1 MPDTAVRSGGLLRE
15 RMIIRRTAEML
26 VSALP
31 PDVLFPRV
39 CDLLASQFGAHF
51 VAIVESD
58 SGTMHVKWSFSAG
71 DEEPSAAIEA
81 IDVGDLDAQAST
93 IRSIPGERVVLF
105 IPLRYGP
112 GCFGFLTLA
121 GGAKRFTP
129 EHVSLLET
137 CARYMAVAIFNVTLS
152 QEKERLEALA
162 TRDALTGAYN
172 RRAFDERLL
181 DEWRRAV
188 RSREPLSLVMLDV
201 DYFKVYNDSYGHVAG
216 DHCLQQVVQALLSCV
231 SRSGDMVA
239 RYGGEEFVALLP
251 NTPEQGG
258 VDVAE
263 RMCKKVA
270 ELRIVHRGSEL
281 DHVSISAGVATMFA
295 SNEDIPQTLITTSD
309 TALYRAKEGGRNRA
323 ATATYLGEA
332 PAARRR
338 FEGRS
343 NLPAQSTSFIGR
355 ESELAMISR
364 ALPTSAVLS
373 ILGPGGVGK
382 TRLAIAA
389 AQAALPTFPGGAWL
403 IEVGAETDENRL
415 PALVARA
422 IGLPAADP
430 IEELL
435 VSLATSPALIILD
448 SCEHLLGACKSL
460 VGNVTRRCHDA
471 RIVTTSRQPL
481 EIAGEVG
488 IRLEP
493 FPLADATKLFVARAR
508 DVRPQFAPGPS
519 EDSVVREVVGRV
531 DCLPLGI
538 ELAAMRLRNMS
549 LQQLAEHGSPLA
561 HPTDLHDRIAWS
573 FDMLGESERRFLARL
588 SIFRGPFDED
598 AARAVAGGET
608 FDGPASFE
616 ILTQLVEKSLVQVD
630 LESGR
635 YRLLATIADYM
646 RVRLTEFDD
655 PNTVRTA
662 AMRHYAGVVGA
673 LRAELQSGAPPEIFE
688 RYAAVRENVEAVLE
702 SALAGEDV
710 ESGAALAAGMA
721 DYWIETGRYAE
732 ASRFLNI
739 AIAKADRLS
748 RRRLLDVLES
758 AIEVEAAGTDGERLE
773 SLGERFRAETG
784 TSNDGAETARVMLAL
799 ALAHHA
805 RARFDEA
812 GSLYHHASNAFRIAG
827 ESRSLARALL
837 GWSEIVAE
845 RQGDIPRAIALLTE
859 ALDAGRVCGSASIIL
874 EVVAELVEVNLLRND
889 EAHAVEVIQDIAA
902 QCHEFADE
910 AGAAF
915 TTLLL
920 ARVELRSDSIV
931 GRMHARDA
939 LETLRAYA
947 HPGRL
952 AACFELFARMAVEG
966 QQDETAAR
974 LLAFAAG
981 LRRTHGVAG
990 SQRERREIARLNE
1003 ILERRMDRAA
1013 RERAAREGRAMA
1025 LEGAVHR
1032 AFTEGKP
1039 ASMESTEALI
1049 LA

>member
-15 RMIIRRTAEML
+15 RMIIRRTSEML

-31 PDVLFPRV
+31 PDVLFTRV
-39 CDLLASQFGAHF
+39 CDLLASQFSAHF
-51 VAIVESD
+51 VAIVESQR
-58 SGTMHVKWSFSAG
+58 STLHVRWSFVAG
-71 DEEPSAAIEA
+71 DEDPSKAIEEIDVDDLDSAAA
-81 IDVGDLDAQAST
+81 TV
-93 IRSIPGERVVLF
+93 RSIPGDRVVLF

-112 GCFGFLTLA
+112 DCFGFLTLA

-129 EHVSLLET
+129 EHITLLET
-137 CARYMAVAIFNVTLS
+137 CARYMAVAIYNVTLA

-172 RRAFDERLL
+172 RRAFDERLV

-188 RSREPLSLVMLDV
+188 RSHEPLSLVMVDV

-216 DHCLQQVVQALLSCV
+216 DHCLQQVVQALVSCV

-258 VDVAE
+258 IDVAE
-263 RMCKKVA
+263 RMCKKVE

-295 SNEDIPQTLITTSD
+295 NNDDPAPSLIAASD
-309 TALYRAKEGGRNRA
+309 AALYRAKENGRNRA
-323 ATATYLGEA
+323 ATSTYIGETR
-332 PAARRR
+332 PARRR

-343 NLPAQSTSFIGR
+343 NLPAQPTSFVGR
-355 ESELAMISR
+355 EAELAMISR
-364 ALPTSAVLS
+364 ALPTSAVIS

-389 AQAALPTFPGGAWL
+389 AQAGLPTFPGGAWL
-403 IEVGAETDENRL
+403 IEVGAENNGDRL
-415 PALVARA
+415 PAIVAHTM
-422 IGLPAADP
+422 GLPGADP
-430 IEELL
+430 LEELL
-435 VSLATSPALIILD
+435 VSLAASPALIILD

-460 VGNVTRRCHDA
+460 VANVTRRCHDA

-481 EIAGEVG
+481 EISGEVG

-493 FPLADATKLFVARAR
+493 FPLADAAKLFVARAR
-508 DVRPQFAPGPS
+508 DVRPQFAPGPE
-519 EDSVVREVVGRV
+519 EDAVVRAVVGRV

-549 LQQLAEHGSPLA
+549 LHQLAEHGSPLA

-573 FDMLGESERRFLARL
+573 FDTLSESERRFLARL
-588 SIFRGPFDED
+588 SILRGAFDED
-598 AARAVAGGET
+598 AARAVGGGDA
-608 FDGPASFE
+608 FDGPTSFE
-616 ILTQLVEKSLVQVD
+616 LLTQLVEKSLVQVD

-635 YRLLATIADYM
+635 YRLLATIADYV
-646 RVRLTEFDD
+646 RVRLVEFDD
-655 PNTVRTA
+655 PTA
-662 AMRHYAGVVGA
+662 IRAAATRHYAGVVA
-673 LRAELQSGAPPEIFE
+673 ELRAELNAGAPPEIFN
-688 RYAAVRENVEAVLE
+688 RYAAVSENVDAVLE
-702 SALAGEDV
+702 GALNGEDV

-721 DYWIETGRYAE
+721 LFWIELGRHAT
-732 ASRFLNI
+732 ASRFLDL
-739 AIAKADRLS
+739 AISHADRLS
-748 RRRLLDVLES
+748 RRRLLDVLEG
-758 AIEVEAAGTDGERLE
+758 AVEIQAAGSDPERLE
-773 SLGERFRAETG
+773 HLAERFRAETG

-799 ALAHHA
+799 ALARHA

-827 ESRSLARALL
+827 EARSLARALL
-837 GWSEIVAE
+837 GWAGIVAE
-845 RQGDIPRAIALLTE
+845 QDGDISRAIALLSE
-859 ALDAGRVCGSASIIL
+859 ALDAARASGSASIML
-874 EVVAELVEVNLLRND
+874 EVVSELVEVNLQRSD
-889 EAHAVEVIQDIAA
+889 ETHAVEVIHDIAA
-902 QCHEFADE
+902 QCHEFNDE
-910 AGAAF
+910 ASTAF

-939 LETLRAYA
+939 LESLREFA

-952 AACFELFARMAVEG
+952 ASCFELFVRMAVDA

-974 LLAFAAG
+974 LLAFAQN
-981 LRRTHGVAG
+981 LRRTHGLAG
-990 SQRERREIARLNE
+990 SLREQREFARLSE
-1003 ILERRMDRAA
+1003 LLERRMDRSA
-1013 RERAAREGRAMA
+1013 RERATREGRSMA
-1025 LEGAVHR
+1025 LEGAAHR
-1032 AFTEGKP
+1032 ALTEGKP
-1039 ASMESTEALI
+1039 ASMESIEALI

>member
-31 PDVLFPRV
+31 PDVLFSRV

-51 VAIVESD
+51 VAIVSSERNKL
-58 SGTMHVKWSFSAG
+58 HVRWSFAAG
-71 DEEPSAAIEA
+71 DEDPSKAIEE
-81 IDVGDLDAQAST
+81 IDVDDLDSQAAT
-93 IRSIPGERVVLF
+93 LRSIPDERVVLF

-112 GCFGFLTLA
+112 DCFGFLTLA

-137 CARYMAVAIFNVTLS
+137 CARYMAVAIYNVTLA

-172 RRAFDERLL
+172 RRAFDERLV

-188 RSREPLSLVMLDV
+188 RSHEPLSLVMVDV

-216 DHCLQQVVQALLSCV
+216 DHCLQQVVQALISCV

-258 VDVAE
+258 IDVAE
-263 RMCKKVA
+263 RMCAKVE

-281 DHVSISAGVATMFA
+281 DHVSISAGVATLFA
-295 SNEDIPQTLITTSD
+295 KTDEPAQNLVTTSD
-309 TALYRAKEGGRNRA
+309 AALYRAKEGGRNRA
-323 ATATYLGEA
+323 ASSTYIGTTR
-332 PAARRR
+332 PARRR

-343 NLPAQSTSFIGR
+343 NLPAQPTSFVGR
-355 ESELAMISR
+355 EGELTMISR
-364 ALPTSAVLS
+364 ALPTSAVIS

-389 AQAALPTFPGGAWL
+389 AQAALPTFPGGVWL
-403 IEVGAETDENRL
+403 IEVGAENNGDRL
-415 PALVARA
+415 PAIVAQA
-422 IGLPAADP
+422 LGLPGADP
-430 IEELL
+430 LEELL
-435 VSLATSPALIILD
+435 VSLAASPALIILD
-448 SCEHLLGACKSL
+448 SCEHLLDACKSL
-460 VGNVTRRCHDA
+460 VAHVTRRCHDA

-481 EIAGEVG
+481 EISGEVG

-493 FPLADATKLFVARAR
+493 FPLADATKLFIARAR
-508 DVRPQFAPGPS
+508 DVRPQFAPGP
-519 EDSVVREVVGRV
+519 DDDAFLREVVGRV

-549 LQQLAEHGSPLA
+549 LQQLAEHGSPLQ

-573 FDMLGESERRFLARL
+573 FDMLGEPERRFLARL
-588 SIFRGPFDED
+588 SILRGPFDEQ
-598 AARAVAGGET
+598 AARAIAGGDA
-608 FDGPASFE
+608 FDGPSSFE

-635 YRLLATIADYM
+635 YRLLATIADYV
-646 RVRLTEFDD
+646 RVRLVEFDD
-655 PNTVRTA
+655 PTA
-662 AMRHYAGVVGA
+662 IRAAATRHYADVVSS
-673 LRAELQSGAPPEIFE
+673 LRTELQAGAPPSIFN
-688 RYAAVRENVEAVLE
+688 RYASVRENVEAVLE
-702 SALAGEDV
+702 GALSGEDV

-721 DYWIETGRYAE
+721 VFWIEGGHHEIAARYLDLAISHAE
-732 ASRFLNI
+732 
-739 AIAKADRLS
+739 RLS
-748 RRRLLDVLES
+748 RRRLLDVLE
-758 AIEVEAAGTDGERLE
+758 AATEIQAAGSDPERLE
-773 SLGERFRAETG
+773 HLAERFRAETG

-799 ALAHHA
+799 ALARHA

-812 GSLYHHASNAFRIAG
+812 ASLYHHAGNAFRIAG

-845 RQGDIPRAIALLTE
+845 QEGDLSRAIALLSE
-859 ALDAGRVCGSASIIL
+859 AFDASRASGSASIML
-874 EVVAELVEVNLLRND
+874 DVVSELVEVNLQRKD
-889 EAHAVEVIQDIAA
+889 EAHAIEVIHDVAA
-902 QCHEFADE
+902 QCHEFNDE
-910 AGAAF
+910 ASTAY

-939 LETLRAYA
+939 LDALREFA

-952 AACFELFARMAVEG
+952 AACFELFVRMAVDAR
-966 QQDETAAR
+966 QDETAAR
-974 LLAFAAG
+974 LLAFAQG
-981 LRRTHGVAG
+981 LRRTHGIAG
-990 SQRERREIARLNE
+990 NSRERREIARLSE
-1003 ILERRMDRAA
+1003 ILERRMDRTA
-1013 RERAAREGRAMA
+1013 RERAMREGRAMA
-1025 LEGAVHR
+1025 LEGAAHR
-1032 AFTEGKP
+1032 ALTDGKT
-1039 ASMESTEALI
+1039 AAVESTAALI

>member
-31 PDVLFPRV
+31 PDVLFSRV
-39 CDLLASQFGAHF
+39 CDLLASQFSAHF
-51 VAIVESD
+51 VAIVETDRSKL
-58 SGTMHVKWSFSAG
+58 HVRWSFVAG
-71 DEEPSAAIEA
+71 DEDPNKPIEE
-81 IDVGDLDAQAST
+81 IDIDDLDSQAPT
-93 IRSIPGERVVLF
+93 IRSITGERVVLF

-112 GCFGFLTLA
+112 DCFGFLTLG

-137 CARYMAVAIFNVTLS
+137 CARYMAVAIYNVTLS

-172 RRAFDERLL
+172 RRAFDERLV

-188 RSREPLSLVMLDV
+188 RSHEPLSLVMVDV

-216 DHCLQQVVQALLSCV
+216 DHCLQQVVQALLGSV

-258 VDVAE
+258 IDVAE
-263 RMCKKVA
+263 RMCSKVE
-270 ELRIVHRGSEL
+270 ELRIMHRGSEL
-281 DHVSISAGVATMFA
+281 DHVSISAGVATLFA
-295 SNEDIPQTLITTSD
+295 KADDAPQTLVTTSD
-309 TALYRAKEGGRNRA
+309 AALYRAKEGGRNRA
-323 ATATYLGEA
+323 ASGAYIGQTR
-332 PAARRR
+332 PARRR

-343 NLPAQSTSFIGR
+343 NLPSQPTSFVGR
-355 ESELAMISR
+355 DSELAMIAR
-364 ALPTSAVLS
+364 ALPTSAVIS

-382 TRLAIAA
+382 TRLAVAA
-389 AQAALPTFPGGAWL
+389 AQAALPTFPGGVWL
-403 IEVGAETDENRL
+403 IEVGAENNEERL
-415 PALVARA
+415 PAIVAHTL
-422 IGLPAADP
+422 GLPGADP
-430 IEELL
+430 LEELL
-435 VSLATSPALIILD
+435 VSLAGSPALIILD

-460 VGNVTRRCHDA
+460 VANVTRRCHDA

-481 EIAGEVG
+481 EISGEVG

-493 FPLADATKLFVARAR
+493 FSFADAAKLFVARAR
-508 DVRPQFAPGPS
+508 DVRPQFAPGPE
-519 EDSVVREVVGRV
+519 EDAVVREVVGRV

-549 LQQLAEHGSPLA
+549 LQQLADHGSPLA
-561 HPTDLHDRIAWS
+561 QPTDLHDRIGWS

-588 SIFRGPFDED
+588 SILHGPFDEE
-598 AARAVAGGET
+598 AARAIAGGEA
-608 FDGPASFE
+608 FDGPTSFE

-635 YRLLATIADYM
+635 YRLLATIADYV
-646 RVRLTEFDD
+646 RVRLVEFDE
-655 PNTVRTA
+655 PTA
-662 AMRHYAGVVGA
+662 IRAAATRHYAAVVSG
-673 LRAELQSGAPPEIFE
+673 LRAEMQASASPEIFN
-688 RYAAVRENVEAVLE
+688 RYAAVSENVDAVLE
-702 SALAGEDV
+702 GALSGEDV

-721 DYWIETGRYAE
+721 LFWIEAGHHAT
-732 ASRFLNI
+732 ASRFLDL
-739 AIAKADRLS
+739 AISHADRLS
-748 RRRLLDVLES
+748 RRRLLDVLEA
-758 AIEVEAAGTDGERLE
+758 AIEIQAAGNDSERLE
-773 SLGERFRAETG
+773 HLSERFRAETG

-799 ALAHHA
+799 ALARHA

-812 GSLYHHASNAFRIAG
+812 GSLYRHASNAFRIAG

-837 GWSEIVAE
+837 GWSAIVAE
-845 RQGDIPRAIALLTE
+845 QEGDVSRALALLSE
-859 ALDAGRVCGSASIIL
+859 ALDAARASGSASITL
-874 EVVAELVEVNLLRND
+874 DVVSEIVEINLQRND
-889 EAHAVEVIQDIAA
+889 EMHATEVIHDMAA
-902 QCHEFADE
+902 QCHEFNDE
-910 AGAAF
+910 ASSAF
-915 TTLLL
+915 TRLLL
-920 ARVELRSDSIV
+920 ARVELHSDSIV

-939 LETLRAYA
+939 LESLREFA

-952 AACFELFARMAVEG
+952 AACFELFTRIAVDA

-974 LLAFAAG
+974 LLAFAQS
-981 LRRTHGVAG
+981 LRRTHGIAG
-990 SQRERREIARLNE
+990 SLRERREIARLSE
-1003 ILERRMDRAA
+1003 ILERRMDRSV
-1013 RERAAREGRAMA
+1013 RERASREGRALA

-1032 AFTEGKP
+1032 ALTEGKP
-1039 ASMESTEALI
+1039 SSVESTEALI